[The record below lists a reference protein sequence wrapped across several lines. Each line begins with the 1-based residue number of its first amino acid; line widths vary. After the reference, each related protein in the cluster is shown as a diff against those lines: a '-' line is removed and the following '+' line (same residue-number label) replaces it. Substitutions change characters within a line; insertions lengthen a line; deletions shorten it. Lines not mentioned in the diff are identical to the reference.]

1 MIQVRGLAF
10 DSPEGRL
17 LMEGLD
23 LDVPGGGNL
32 LVSGVSGSGK
42 SRLLKVMAGTE
53 RPRRGEVRIAGHLI
67 WPGDGALSL
76 AGRVRMGFAFAAGGL
91 LSNLSL
97 EDNVALPLRFLGLPP
112 AEVARRA
119 GAALGRLGLE
129 SVSRLRPHAVSG
141 TARKHANL
149 ARVLAL
155 EPELVLLDEPLEG
168 LDAAD
173 RAMAQELIQA
183 WAGDPA
189 CTLVVAS
196 EEALVL
202 PGLEADHLQL
212 APAPVPM
219 ECP

>member
-1 MIQVRGLAF
+1 MIQIRGLAF
-10 DSPEGRL
+10 DSPEGRP

-23 LDVPGGGNL
+23 LDVPRGGNL
-32 LVSGVSGSGK
+32 LVSGASGSGK

-53 RPRRGEVRIAGHLI
+53 RPRLGEVRIAGHLI

-76 AGRVRMGFAFAAGGL
+76 AGRLRMGFAFAAGGL

-112 AEVARRA
+112 VEVVRRT
-119 GAALGRLGLE
+119 GAALERLGLGP
-129 SVSRLRPHAVSG
+129 VSRLRPHAISG

-168 LDAAD
+168 LDVAD
-173 RAMAQELIQA
+173 RALAQALIQA

-189 CTLVVAS
+189 CTLVMAS
-196 EEALVL
+196 EEPQAL
-202 PGLEADHLQL
+202 PGLEADYLQL
-212 APAPVPM
+212 IPPPLPM
-219 ECP
+219 ESP